1 MPKVVYNEN
10 RTFLLDQNQGSLL
23 LRGNE
28 PLTPQGDF
36 NYRDLSRKVEQLV
49 PNFDLQTCN
58 LITVSLLDN
67 KANSEREDLKLEFES
82 FGISAAQFDLDF
94 PESIWPPHA
103 NGVNLQTR
111 YGTSVQ
117 GNPGSL
123 IWYPVQG
130 CTGASGC
137 SLTEDSLYAFSALP
151 GFLHTLLTESNTVI
165 YFHCTTGNDR
175 TGAVAAAYLMKYKAV
190 TLQQVKDE
198 FAPSGARITFRSWET
213 EYENLIDWYS
223 SSLP

>member
-1 MPKVVYNEN
+1 MTKAVYNSN

-28 PLTPQGDF
+28 PF
-36 NYRDLSRKVEQLV
+36 NTRGEFDYRALYFKVEQLV
-49 PNFDLQTCN
+49 PNFDLEACN

-67 KANSEREDLKLEFES
+67 KANSEREDLKLEFEA
-82 FGISAAQFDLDF
+82 FGIPAAQFDLDF
-94 PESIWPPHA
+94 PESIWPPYA
-103 NGVNLQTR
+103 NGINLQTR

-130 CTGASGC
+130 CTGAEGC
-137 SLTEDSLYAFSALP
+137 SFTQDSLYGFSSLP
-151 GFLHTLLTESNTVI
+151 DLLRTLLLESNTVI

-175 TGAVAAAYLMKYKAV
+175 TGAVAASYLMKYKGA
-190 TLQQVKDE
+190 TLQQVKDD
-198 FAPSGARITFRSWET
+198 FAPSGARIVYRDWQE

-223 SSLP
+223 STLP